1 MKYLDLGRGT
11 KKGSVGTLPPPRE
24 ERTLKKKKKK
34 HFRPICT
41 QKSQNPQ
48 KEMNA
53 FSHAVLVNI
62 QFILHTAEEVNLL
75 KRDPR
80 SLLEGGHLI
89 RHMSLITHKVLH

>member
-1 MKYLDLGRGT
+1 
-11 KKGSVGTLPPPRE
+11 
-24 ERTLKKKKKK
+24 
-34 HFRPICT
+34 
-41 QKSQNPQ
+41 
-48 KEMNA
+48 MNA